1 VYTDFLRTFDLG
13 TVRTPSRAGGLSPRR
28 DVPPA

>member
-28 DVPPA
+28 ELLPA